1 MAGGYP
7 ENRYSLDQVPCML
20 EEGDGSTYHFKGA
33 KQHVWVAS
41 FGKGDAGKRYC
52 TFQLIARLKT
62 ETRRSFTAVSLSP
75 KYVSGARVC
84 ESLLTKGRPRT
95 KMFRFQ
101 PKAWYDDAT
110 LLAFAEIH
118 PYN

>member
-1 MAGGYP
+1 MGVGRGPVERFGRWLP

-52 TFQLIARLKT
+52 TFQLIVRLKT

-75 KYVSGARVC
+75 KYASGARVC
-84 ESLLTKGRPRT
+84 E
-95 KMFRFQ
+95 
-101 PKAWYDDAT
+101 
-110 LLAFAEIH
+110 
-118 PYN
+118 